1 MPQGYR
7 SNRTAVPGETERRS
21 ISGYLFIFRSRRG
34 TSIRIIKFDGQ
45 GFWLATKRLSKG
57 RFKWWPA
64 GDEAARVLQAH
75 QAQLL
80 LAAGNPETE
89 AAPVWRKVS

>member
-1 MPQGYR
+1 MPVHLSQ
-7 SNRTAVPGETERRS
+7 PEREVDPH
-21 ISGYLFIFRSRRG
+21 SGY
-34 TSIRIIKFDGQ
+34 DGQ

-57 RFKWWPA
+57 CFRWWPT
-64 GDEAARVLQAH
+64 GRDGTKTLRAH

-89 AAPVWRKVS
+89 AAPVWRQVSL